1 MTATDPTSL
10 ARLRELLLDAT
21 AAPAELAR
29 RLAEARRAATGESAL
44 AAELLS
50 RELLWL
56 EQQAATAAV
65 PALGEELHATRSE
78 WLRWRL
84 QGLLAASEAD
94 AAVLFDLAEIE
105 GLAECEGDGA
115 LAAACRDAI
124 VRRAP
129 AVATSARLQQETMER
144 VAALAA
150 LPDEVALQR
159 HVHLLRATGRAMAAV
174 AALDGGQ
181 ACRAPAR
188 RMARLADDRELALRL
203 ERRLGRRGVAVLETT
218 NFVLLLVVL
227 VTLVVESVADLTVGQ
242 LFVLHA
248 IDAAACSFFVLDF
261 LVEFALHPRRG
272 SWFLR
277 NAATDLLPA
286 IPAVLW
292 LFPSVAL
299 PGIADEA
306 VVLRWVRLMRV
317 TWAARYVQA
326 MRPLLRSARLLVFL
340 VRGMDG
346 LAARFARLLN
356 RDFVF
361 VPAAGEIDRPVAEE
375 VRRDLMFSV
384 LRREHDLIGLLPA
397 TERADVVLERL
408 GQARAALRSVP
419 ARAVDRAFE
428 LMSRDVPIDE
438 AIELLWTLRPQ
449 DLGRWLRPADIGALD
464 RVVRVLSAPPVRWL
478 PIISRF
484 AVAGGATGPE
494 DRIVLFARRIAEW
507 LESWH
512 SRLLFYA
519 DLHGIVTGPQILD
532 RIATALVKATQ
543 RPTVRLL
550 LIGGILALL
559 EKERFSE
566 PVLILGAICLGLFSL
581 GLWLKRVAG
590 EASETYRLTSE
601 AHFLSQIELVKRR
614 YEAVDLAFLARR
626 VFGDGSPPL
635 VALRAQLAGTRAG
648 VPSRQDGLDEG
659 LCLEANRVALLYL
672 HFLDG
677 APLHVSDVK
686 TTEQLLANQS
696 IDNLRTEFL
705 GHGRKEQKMLRKLR
719 LDDGTIFRG
728 PFLWFS
734 FITESIAV
742 EAAKRIAGYNRCCL
756 PLGEVA
762 RASEEERERMQQ
774 WLNWRRD
781 PRAGR
786 TIGGKAGLLVGDRFA
801 TTEFTALDFVG
812 ADPERDRHLAATF
825 GEEVLEVLR
834 ADRRT
839 MVREIFGTRPVHHL
853 PKHERSFNPLRFYR
867 RRLSRGRVLLAPLL
881 LAWRFVRSL
890 GWMVARTRQI
900 VREVFDPELAM
911 RRREAGVAPFAV
923 ALRKIHRMKAPG
935 LLEAIRLRLHLDPA
949 YAGAPAGWSSG
960 APFVSPAPLEHDL
973 EFLQLREREAA
984 QLRDRA
990 AEIRRHVAALH
1001 AALQWLPELSAT
1013 RQGEDRQAQELAVT
1027 VAWITDKDR
1036 LRTLL
1041 LAERW
1046 RVEWLPRLADEPL
1059 RGGIAASL
1067 WRGITGLFRVHPV
1080 DQWLQRHGRELP
1092 RALRRSLMRAYA
1104 SDWQG
1109 ARAVIDAWRV
1119 LPAGASPAA
1128 TAIAILRAMAKRGT
1142 AVRRDLLSLRAV
1154 QSLAVLDV
1162 RNYRDLVFQLGD
1174 YAADG
1179 EDPAL
1184 GSALP
1189 QVERGLVQAHEP
1201 S

>member
-1 MTATDPTSL
+1 MTAIDPTSL
-10 ARLRELLLDAT
+10 ARLRELLQDAT
-21 AAPAELAR
+21 AAPADLAR
-29 RLAEARRAATGESAL
+29 RLAQARRDATAGAPI

-56 EQQAATAAV
+56 EQQVAHDATPQLSAS
-65 PALGEELHATRSE
+65 LRETRGD

-84 QGLLAASEAD
+84 QGLLAEPEGEP
-94 AAVLFDLAEIE
+94 AVFFDLAEIE
-105 GLAECEGDGA
+105 GLAECEGDDG
-115 LAAACRDAI
+115 LVAASRQAI
-124 VRRAP
+124 ATRAP
-129 AVATSARLQQETMER
+129 AVASSGRLQQETNER
-144 VAALAA
+144 FAALAS
-150 LPDEVALQR
+150 LPDDVSLAR
-159 HVHLLRATGRAMAAV
+159 HINLLRATSRAMTLV
-174 AALDGGQ
+174 AQTEAGK
-181 ACRAPAR
+181 ACRGPAR
-188 RMARLADDRELALRL
+188 RLARRADDRELALRL
-203 ERRLGRRGVAVLETT
+203 ERRLGRRGVAIVESV
-218 NFVLLLVVL
+218 NFLLLLVVL
-227 VTLVVESVADLTVGQ
+227 VTLVVESVMDLSPSQ

-248 IDAAACSFFVLDF
+248 IDAAACCFFVLDF

-277 NAATDLLPA
+277 NVVTDLLPA

-292 LFPSVAL
+292 LFPSVMV
-299 PGIADEA
+299 PGIAEDA

-317 TWAARYVQA
+317 TWAAQYVRA

-346 LAARFARLLN
+346 LAARFARILN

-361 VPAAGEIDRPVAEE
+361 VPAAMEIDRPVADE
-375 VRRDLMFSV
+375 VRRDLLFAV
-384 LRREHDLIGLLPA
+384 LRREHDLVGLLA
-397 TERADVVLERL
+397 VGERVEALHERL
-408 GQARAALRSVP
+408 GLARSQLQVVP
-419 ARAVDRAFE
+419 GRVVDRAFD
-428 LMSRDVPIDE
+428 LLSRDVPIDS
-438 AIELLWTLRPQ
+438 AIELLWTLQPQ
-449 DLGRWLRPADIGALD
+449 DLSRWLRPADIGALD
-464 RVVRVLSAPPVRWL
+464 RVVRVVSAPPVRWL
-478 PIISRF
+478 PIISRL
-484 AVAGGATGPE
+484 AVANGAGSSE
-494 DRIVLFARRIAEW
+494 ERIVLLARRIAEW

-559 EKERFSE
+559 DKERFSE

-581 GLWLKRVAG
+581 GLWLKRIAG

-601 AHFLSQIELVKRR
+601 AHFLSQVELVKRR
-614 YEAVDLAFLARR
+614 YEGVDLPFLARR
-626 VFGDGSPPL
+626 VFCDGAAPL
-635 VALRAQLAGTRAG
+635 AALRAQLVGTRAG
-648 VPSRQDGLDEG
+648 VPAREQGLDEE

-705 GHGRKEQKMLRKLR
+705 GHGRKEKKLLRKLR

-756 PLGEVA
+756 PLAEQE
-762 RASEEERERMQQ
+762 RASDEERQRMQT
-774 WLNWRRD
+774 WLTWRSD

-786 TIGGKAGLLVGDRFA
+786 TIGAKAGLLVGDHCA

-812 ADPERDRHLAATF
+812 ADPERDRHVAATF
-825 GEEVLEVLR
+825 GEEVLAVLR
-834 ADRRT
+834 RDRRN
-839 MVREIFGTRPVHHL
+839 MVREIFGTRPVHQL

-881 LAWRFVRSL
+881 LLWRFVRSL
-890 GWMVARTRQI
+890 GWVVARTRQI

-911 RRREAGVAPFAV
+911 ARREAGVAPFAV

-935 LLEAIRLRLHLDPA
+935 LIEAIRLRLGVDPV
-949 YAGAPAGWSSG
+949 YAGAPAGWSS
-960 APFVSPAPLEHDL
+960 AEPFVAPAPLERDL

-984 QLRDRA
+984 QLRDQA
-990 AEIRRHVAALH
+990 AEIRRRVGALH
-1001 AALQWLPELSAT
+1001 AALDWLPELTA
-1013 RQGEDRQAQELAVT
+1013 GLDDRAAAELAIT
-1027 VAWITDKDR
+1027 VAWITDKDH

-1046 RVEWLPRLADEPL
+1046 RVETLPRLATERPGSGWLGDL
-1059 RGGIAASL
+1059 GRAAM
-1067 WRGITGLFRVHPV
+1067 GLFRVHPV
-1080 DQWLQRHGRELP
+1080 DRWLQRHGRDLP
-1092 RALRRSLMRAYA
+1092 RQLRRPLMRAYA
-1104 SDWQG
+1104 INWQDT
-1109 ARAVIDAWRV
+1109 RTVLDAWRE
-1119 LPAGASPAA
+1119 LPAGASPADTSIA
-1128 TAIAILRAMAKRGT
+1128 AMRAIARRGT

-1174 YAADG
+1174 YAAEG
-1179 EDPAL
+1179 EDPLL

-1189 QVERGLVQAHEP
+1189 QVE
-1201 S
+1201 